1 MIDPLDSR
9 RPPITPQLAVRVAVL
24 GVLALLAF
32 GVIFFRLWYLQVL
45 SGEDYVKQAQDN
57 RIRVDR
63 IAAPR
68 GAIVD
73 RNGEVLVDNREA
85 TVLKLNPT
93 SLPQEQ
99 REAAAE
105 WGRLKSLRGLKPK
118 AQRGPPVPLPPV
130 ATPELAARYA
140 RLSKVI
146 GVPAHEIHLEVMRGL
161 SQVPYA
167 AITIKTDVSRTV
179 TNYIDER
186 NEDFPG
192 VRAESVFLR
201 RYPEGSL
208 ASQIVG
214 TVSEV
219 NGDQLKAGRYRSVA
233 AGTQVGQEGLE
244 YSYDRYLRGRDGK
257 QRTLVDAN
265 ANPKGAA
272 RSVDFVSGRQLG
284 LTLDLD
290 LQRTAQRAA
299 ARAIGAARGFGNAAD
314 AAAFV
319 AMSPQSGEIYAIGS
333 LPDFNPNVLARPI
346 SDRRYKELF
355 LNKAAGAPRFNRAIS
370 ATYPTGSTFKPIT
383 ALAGLDQQL
392 RTPAT
397 TISDSGCLSIGA
409 ADQPFCNAGKVPNG
423 PVDLRKA
430 IKVSS
435 DVYFYGLGRDLNPI
449 DDEPLQS
456 WARRLGLG
464 RRSGVDLPAET
475 AGLVPDRAWRARI
488 GRREAAYEKR
498 TGKACCTFSDKRPW
512 SVGDNV
518 NLAVGQGDLQA
529 TPLQMAVAYAAIA
542 NGGKIVRPHLGR
554 DVRDANGG
562 ALLRKIQP
570 GGARRVK
577 LDPVARESIM
587 GGLHAATAEPGG
599 TSYDVFSDWNQ
610 AAYPVFGKTGTAERV
625 VDGAKVDQ
633 SWYVAFVPH
642 KSKPIVVAVTVE
654 KGGFGAESAAPA
666 VRQILARWFDQGLK
680 FKAGK
685 SKTR

>member
-1 MIDPLDSR
+1 MIDPMDSR

-24 GVLALLAF
+24 GVLALVVF

-45 SGEDYVKQAQDN
+45 SGEEYVKQAQDN
-57 RIRVDR
+57 RIRIDR

-93 SLPQEQ
+93 SLPDEQ

-105 WGRLKSLRGLKPK
+105 WGRLRSLRGLKPK
-118 AQRGPPVPLPPV
+118 GRRGPPVPLPPI
-130 ATPELAARYA
+130 ATPGLAARYE
-140 RLSKVI
+140 RLSRVI
-146 GVPAHEIHLEVMRGL
+146 SVPVRDIHREVMLGL

-179 TNYIDER
+179 VNYIEER
-186 NEDFPG
+186 NRDFAG

-214 TVSEV
+214 TVTEV
-219 NGDQLKAGRYRSVA
+219 SPDQLKEGRYRSVA
-233 AGTQVGQEGLE
+233 AGTRVGQEGLE
-244 YSYDRYLRGRDGK
+244 YTYDRYLRGRDGK

-272 RSVDFVSGRQLG
+272 RSVAFVSGRQLS

-290 LQRTAQRAA
+290 LQRTAEKAV
-299 ARAIGAARGFGNAAD
+299 ARGIQAARGFGNAAD
-314 AAAFV
+314 AGAFV
-319 AMSPQSGEIYAIGS
+319 AMSPVDGEVYAIGS

-346 SDRRYKELF
+346 SDSRYKKLF

-370 ATYPTGSTFKPIT
+370 ATYPTGSVFKPIT
-383 ALAGLDQQL
+383 AFAGIDRQL
-392 RTPAT
+392 RTPGT
-397 TISDSGCLSIGA
+397 TISDGGCLRIGA
-409 ADQPFCNAGKVPNG
+409 ADQPFCNAGKTRNG

-430 IKVSS
+430 LKVSS
-435 DVYFYGLGRDLNPI
+435 DVYFYGLGRDLNPM
-449 DDEPLQS
+449 DNEPLQS
-456 WARRLGLG
+456 WARRLSLG
-464 RRSGVDLPAET
+464 RTTGIDLPAET
-475 AGLVPDRAWRARI
+475 GGLVPDREWRARI
-488 GRREAAYEKR
+488 GRKEEAYEKR
-498 TGKACCTFSDKRPW
+498 TGKPCCTFSDKRPW
-512 SVGDNV
+512 TVGDNV
-518 NLAVGQGDLQA
+518 NLSVGQGDLQA

-542 NGGKIVRPHLGR
+542 NGGKVVRPHLGR
-554 DVRDANGG
+554 DVRDSTGE
-562 ALLRKIQP
+562 LLRKIQP
-570 GGARRVK
+570 GGARPVK
-577 LDPVARESIM
+577 LDPVARNAIED
-587 GGLHAATAEPGG
+587 GLRQAASEPGG
-599 TSYDVFSDWNQ
+599 TSYDVFQDWNH
-610 AAYPVFGKTGTAERV
+610 AAYPVYGKTGTAERI
-625 VDGAKVDQ
+625 VDGAEVDQ
-633 SWYVAFVPH
+633 SWYVAYVPH

-666 VRQILARWFDQGLK
+666 VRQILARWFDQNLK
-680 FKAGK
+680 FKTGK

>member
-1 MIDPLDSR
+1 MIDPIENR

-24 GVLALLAF
+24 GVLALVAF

-85 TVLKLNPT
+85 TVLKLSPT
-93 SLPQEQ
+93 SLPGAQ
-99 REAAAE
+99 RSAAAE
-105 WGRLKSLRGLKPK
+105 WGRQRGLRASRPK
-118 AQRGPPVPLPPV
+118 GRRGPPVPLPPI
-130 ATPELAARYA
+130 ATPALAARYA
-140 RLSKVI
+140 RLS
-146 GVPAHEIHLEVMRGL
+146 GVLGVSRNDIHRQVMESL

-167 AITIKTDVSRTV
+167 AITIKTDVSRPV
-179 TNYIDER
+179 VNYIEER
-186 NEDFPG
+186 NQEFPG

-201 RYPEGSL
+201 RYPERSL

-214 TVSEV
+214 TVTEV
-219 NGDQLKAGRYRSVA
+219 SPEQLHKGRYRSVA
-233 AGTQVGQEGLE
+233 AGTLVGQEGLE
-244 YSYDRYLRGRDGK
+244 YAYDRYLRGRDGK

-272 RSVDFVSGRQLG
+272 RSVDFVSGRQLS

-290 LQRTAQRAA
+290 LQRTAERAV
-299 ARAIGAARGFGNAAD
+299 ARGIQAARGFGNAAD
-314 AAAFV
+314 AGAFV
-319 AMSPQSGEIYAIGS
+319 AMSPVSGEIYALGS
-333 LPDFNPNVLARPI
+333 LPEFNPNVLARPI
-346 SDRRYKELF
+346 SDARYKALF
-355 LNKAAGAPRFNRAIS
+355 VDKAAGAPRFNRAIS

-383 ALAGLDQQL
+383 ALAGLDRQL
-392 RTPAT
+392 RTPST
-397 TISDSGCLSIGA
+397 TISDGGCLRIGA
-409 ADQPFCNAGKVPNG
+409 ADQPFCNAGEKPNG
-423 PVDLRKA
+423 PVDLRRA

-435 DVYFYGLGRDLNPI
+435 DVYFYGLGRDLNAM
-449 DDEPLQS
+449 EGQPLQG

-464 RRSGVDLPAET
+464 RRTGIDLPAET
-475 AGLVPDRAWRARI
+475 GGLVPDRAWRARV
-488 GRREAAYEKR
+488 GRRELAYEKR
-498 TGKACCTFSDKRPW
+498 TGKPCCTFSDKRPW
-512 SVGDNV
+512 TVGDNV
-518 NLAVGQGDLQA
+518 NLSVGQGDLQA

-542 NGGKIVRPHLGR
+542 NGGKVVRPHLGR
-554 DVRDANGG
+554 DVRDSNGG

-570 GGARRVK
+570 ASARRVK
-577 LDPVARESIM
+577 LDPVARKAIM
-587 GGLHAATAEPGG
+587 DGLHSAASEPGG

-610 AAYPVFGKTGTAERV
+610 EAFPVYGKTGTAQRILNGVE
-625 VDGAKVDQ
+625 VDQ
-633 SWYVAFVPH
+633 SWYVAYVPS

-666 VRQILARWFDQGLK
+666 ARQILARWFDQDLK

-685 SKTR
+685 SRTR

>member
-9 RPPITPQLAVRVAVL
+9 RPPITPQLAVRVAAL
-24 GVLALLAF
+24 GVLALVAF

-105 WGRLKSLRGLKPK
+105 WGQRKGLRASKPK

-140 RLSKVI
+140 RLSRVI

-167 AITIKTDVSRTV
+167 AITIKTDASRTV
-179 TNYIDER
+179 TNYIEER

-214 TVSEV
+214 NVSEV
-219 NGDQLKAGRYRSVA
+219 NGDQLKRGRYRKVA
-233 AGTQVGQEGLE
+233 AGTLVGQEGLE
-244 YSYDRYLRGRDGK
+244 KSYDRYLRGRDGK

-272 RSVDFVSGRQLG
+272 RSVQPVSGRQLG

-290 LQRTAQRAA
+290 LQRTAEKAS
-299 ARAIGAARGFGNAAD
+299 ARAIQAARGFGNAAD

-319 AMSPQSGEIYAIGS
+319 AMSPVSGEVYAIGS

-346 SDRRYKELF
+346 SDADYKRLF
-355 LNKAAGAPRFNRAIS
+355 EDKAAGAPRFNRAIS

-383 ALAGLDQQL
+383 ALAGLDRQL
-392 RTPAT
+392 RTPGT
-397 TISDSGCLSIGA
+397 TISDGGCLTIGA
-409 ADQPFCNAGKVPNG
+409 ADQPFCNAGETPNG

-430 IKVSS
+430 LKVSS
-435 DVYFYGLGRDLNPI
+435 DVYFYGLGRDLNPM

-464 RRSGVDLPAET
+464 RKSGIDLPAET
-475 AGLVPDRAWRARI
+475 GGLVPDRAWRARV
-488 GRREAAYEKR
+488 GRKEKAYEKR
-498 TGKACCTFSDKRPW
+498 NGKPCCTFSDKRPW
-512 SVGDNV
+512 TVGDNV
-518 NLAVGQGDLQA
+518 NLSVGQGDLQA

-542 NGGKIVRPHLGR
+542 NGGKVVRPHLGR
-554 DVRDANGG
+554 EVRDANGG

-577 LDPVARESIM
+577 LDPVARASIM
-587 GGLHAATAEPGG
+587 GGLHAAAAEPGG

-610 AAYPVFGKTGTAERV
+610 AAFPVYGKTGTAERT
-625 VDGAKVDQ
+625 VDGVKVDQ
-633 SWYVAFVPH
+633 SWYVAFVPD
-642 KSKPIVVAVTVE
+642 KRKPIVVAMTVE
-654 KGGFGAESAAPA
+654 KGGFGAEAAAPA
-666 VRQILARWFDQGLK
+666 VRQILARWFDQNLK
-680 FKAGK
+680 FKSGK
-685 SKTR
+685 SKTL